1 MFTVC
6 MSTIK
11 ANVSLD
17 LPITDLAQVIRWE
30 VAEVQSWLLQKHHL
44 KHKLQKVPSGIV
56 RELLVEQ
63 GFEYAQKTI
72 SFQMLKGGVAK
83 TTSALNIG
91 LRAAMY
97 GARVLFVDLDQQA
110 NLSFALGFNPDEA
123 DHPVWLDL
131 VEKKS
136 TIEELIV
143 SIDENVDLIPSGL
156 NNSVLDRVLL
166 NSNRNWSQAVKAP
179 LDQIKSNYDLII
191 IDTAPALSA
200 VNTATT
206 VASDVIV
213 LPVNPDRFSWMGL
226 QKNIE
231 ELTEIKKDFHLSF
244 DYKVL
249 FTRFDAREKL
259 SQDFM
264 AKAQAQF
271 GRQFMKTSIRTC
283 SEIKNSVRSTKSLF
297 HGRSTA
303 KLDYD
308 KASLELLGAFNV

>member
-1 MFTVC
+1 M
-6 MSTIK
+6 
-11 ANVSLD
+11 NLE
-17 LPITDLAQVIRWE
+17 LPIQELAIFLKME
-30 VAEVQSWLLQKHHL
+30 VLELQKLIHEKFQLPL
-44 KHKLQKVPSGIV
+44 KTQKLSPGLV
-56 RELLVEQ
+56 RELALSLGHV
-63 GFEYAQKTI
+63 YSPKII

-91 LRAAMY
+91 IRAAMY
-97 GARVLFVDLDQQA
+97 GAKVLFVDLDQQA
-110 NLSFALGFNPDEA
+110 NLSFALGHNPDEV

-131 VEKKS
+131 IEKKS
-136 TIEELIV
+136 TVEELII
-143 SIDENVDLIPSGL
+143 SLDENVDLIPSGL

-166 NSNRNWSQAVKAP
+166 NSNRNWAQSVKVP
-179 LDQIKSNYDLII
+179 LDQIRANYDLIV

-200 VNTATT
+200 VNTAVT
-206 VASDVIV
+206 VASDLVV

-231 ELTEIKKDFHLSF
+231 ELSEIKKDFNLGF

-271 GRQFMKTSIRTC
+271 GRRFMGTAIRTC

-303 KLDYD
+303 KQDYD
-308 KASLELLGAFNV
+308 SASQELLGDLHV